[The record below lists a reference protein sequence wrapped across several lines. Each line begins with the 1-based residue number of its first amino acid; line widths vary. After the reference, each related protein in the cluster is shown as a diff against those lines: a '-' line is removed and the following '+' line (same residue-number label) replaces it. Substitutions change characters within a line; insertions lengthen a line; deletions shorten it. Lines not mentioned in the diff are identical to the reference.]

1 MDSGYTVCVIVD
13 KYTERDSDVLC
24 IRYVVSFLLPQPN
37 EFPYV
42 ALKGDCVCACIML

>member
-1 MDSGYTVCVIVD
+1 MCHHVH
-13 KYTERDSDVLC
+13 KYKERDSDVLC